1 MRVETPVPVPVP
13 ALVAYV
19 TLLAVERIGELV
31 VSRQNARQ
39 LLALGAEEHGR
50 AHYPW
55 FVALHVLYPLGLI
68 AEVVWGGARPGP
80 FTGLWLALFLA
91 AQVLRFAVIRALG
104 PYWTVR
110 ILVHPGMQLVRRGP
124 YRWLRHPNYVAV
136 VLEFLSG
143 ALLFGAW
150 RTALA
155 ATACYLV
162 LLKFRVPVEE
172 RALRAAVYMEKWSP
186 TP

>member
-1 MRVETPVPVPVP
+1 MAAVPPVPVP
-13 ALVAYV
+13 ALAVYLV
-19 TLLAVERIGELV
+19 LLLVERVSELV
-31 VSRQNARQ
+31 LSQHNAR
-39 LLALGAEEHGR
+39 LLRARGAREYGR

-68 AEVVWGGARPGP
+68 AEVVGGAARPGP
-80 FTGLWLALFLA
+80 FTGVWLVVFLA
-91 AQVLRFAVIRALG
+91 AQVLRFSVIRSLG

-110 ILVHPGMQLVRRGP
+110 ILVHPGMEPIRSGP

-155 ATACYLV
+155 ATGIYLV
-162 LLKFRVPVEE
+162 LLRFRVPVEE
-172 RALRAAVYMEKWSP
+172 RALRRAAYSEKWSP